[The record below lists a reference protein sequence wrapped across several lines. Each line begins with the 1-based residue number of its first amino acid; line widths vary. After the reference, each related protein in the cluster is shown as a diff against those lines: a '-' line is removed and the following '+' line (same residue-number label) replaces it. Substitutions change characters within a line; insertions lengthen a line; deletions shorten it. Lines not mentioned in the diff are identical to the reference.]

1 MIGTVEC
8 KLLYLHLLDIMFM
21 VEPNF
26 IFTDIKSQHL
36 FRVYGYLLVGFRI
49 RIVTGDRSNNIHS
62 PGPVI

>member
-8 KLLYLHLLDIMFM
+8 KLLYLHLLDILFM

-26 IFTDIKSQHL
+26 IFMDIKSQHF
-36 FRVYGYLLVGFRI
+36 FRVDGYLLVGFRI
-49 RIVTGDRSNNIHS
+49 RNFTRDRSNNIHS